1 MNSHSKRYHLLLLP
15 QPQHRF
21 NSLKASHLYFQT
33 KPHTLSIRHSLDS
46 RPSQNKDK
54 SSLLDNVEDV
64 TFGSKNW
71 RSSKG
76 CINKT
81 CKGQ

>member
-15 QPQHRF
+15 QPQQRF

-33 KPHTLSIRHSLDS
+33 KPHTLSKRHSLDS

-54 SSLLDNVEDV
+54 NSFDN
-64 TFGSKNW
+64 
-71 RSSKG
+71 
-76 CINKT
+76 I
-81 CKGQ
+81 